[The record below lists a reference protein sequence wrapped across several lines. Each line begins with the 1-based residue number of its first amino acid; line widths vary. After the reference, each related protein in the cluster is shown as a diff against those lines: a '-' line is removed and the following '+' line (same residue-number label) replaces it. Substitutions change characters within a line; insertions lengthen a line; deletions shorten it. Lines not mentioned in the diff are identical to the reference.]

1 MILLVVDAQ
10 LSPVGTPNIEPQ
22 TLQYLISYLATN
34 NFASNL
40 YTSSYLLGGSQT

>member
-10 LSPVGTPNIEPQ
+10 LSPIGTPNTEPQ
-22 TLQYLISYLATN
+22 TLQYLVSYPATN

-40 YTSSYLLGGSQT
+40 NTSSFLLGGSQT